1 MAWFGPDFNRF
12 FKELAA
18 HNNKEWFDGQRK
30 RYEENVKEPFA
41 AFVGELIA
49 RVGALDKRVRIT
61 PQEAIFR
68 IHRDVRFS
76 KDKAPYKL
84 ACSAIISAAGRKDH
98 GVPGMYIELGPEKV
112 AIYGGSYQPEKEALL
127 AIRQRIAAKPAVF
140 RSLYTAKPFAERFG
154 SILGE
159 RNKVLPPELR
169 KAAEREP
176 LLYNK
181 QFYWCAELPASRIT
195 SPKLADVMMEH
206 YSAMRPLNEFLLG
219 KV

>member
-1 MAWFGPDFNRF
+1 MAWFGADFNRF

-30 RYEENVKEPFA
+30 RYEGSVKEPFA
-41 AFVGELIA
+41 TFVGELIQ

-68 IHRDVRFS
+68 INRDVRFS

-98 GVPGMYIELGPEKV
+98 GVPGMYLELGPEKV
-112 AIYGGSYQPEKEALL
+112 AIYGGSYMPEKEALM
-127 AIRQRIAAKPAVF
+127 AIRERIAAKPARF
-140 RSLYTAKPFAERFG
+140 RALYTDEAFKSRFG
-154 SILGE
+154 TILGE

-169 KAAEREP
+169 KAAEGEP

-181 QFYWCAELPASRIT
+181 QFYWCAELPPSRVT
-195 SPKLADVMMEH
+195 SPDLADVVMAH
-206 YSAMRPLNEFLLG
+206 YTAMRPLNEFLVG
-219 KV
+219 KG